1 MVETGPGE
9 RGGFLPGNGQPFKP
23 GLYICYY
30 IVFGLGVPSNDRVR
44 GEGGRHRE
52 KWYLCPELQN
62 PALNQPLELTRCH
75 ALRRG
80 LSDTMTSDPDSSL
93 LGTGVG
99 ERRDQ

>member
-23 GLYICYY
+23 GLYIRYY

-44 GEGGRHRE
+44 GEGEGIERNGICVLR
-52 KWYLCPELQN
+52 YIQN

-80 LSDTMTSDPDSSL
+80 L
-93 LGTGVG
+93 
-99 ERRDQ
+99 